1 MKNNTGIKSRPLS
14 PHLFI
19 YKPQITSVLSIM
31 HRATGAFLFVS
42 LNFLFWLMS
51 LILMQNLGLL
61 LIDYSLLAVV
71 DNIIFKIFL
80 LLTIFS
86 LYYHLANG
94 VRHLLWDMGKGF
106 SIPVVY
112 LTGYLVLLFS
122 LGMTIATGYFGFYY
136 KF

>member
-1 MKNNTGIKSRPLS
+1 
-14 PHLFI
+14 
-19 YKPQITSVLSIM
+19 M